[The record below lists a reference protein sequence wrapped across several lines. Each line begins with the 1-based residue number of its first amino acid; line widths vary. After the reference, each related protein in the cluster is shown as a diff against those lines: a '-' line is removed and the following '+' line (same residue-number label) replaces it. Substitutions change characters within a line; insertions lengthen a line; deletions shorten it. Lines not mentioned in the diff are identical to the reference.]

1 MSNNN
6 NNNGLNDRIATLK
19 KQINDFIS
27 EKYTIEKGRLK
38 KEENVDLNKL
48 VYNIVTLYLIYQ
60 SGESICSD
68 EHTIYI
74 KKHIKL
80 LDGAAIKDIVR
91 EILEKVSKEYGT
103 TETYNAKSFKEG
115 VEMCKVGGGKTRAR
129 KRLRKRG
136 TRR

>member
-6 NNNGLNDRIATLK
+6 NNSGLK
-19 KQINDFIS
+19 KKIAKLKEQIKASIND
-27 EKYTIEKGRLK
+27 KYTVYEGSLK
-38 KEENVDLNKL
+38 RENVDLNKL

-68 EHTIYI
+68 EDTEYI
-74 KKHIKL
+74 KKHIRL
-80 LDGAAIKDIVR
+80 LDGAAIKEIVR
-91 EILEKVSKEYGT
+91 EILEKVSEEYDT
-103 TETYNAKSFKEG
+103 IKTYNAESFKEG
-115 VEMCKVGGGKTRAR
+115 VKMCKVGGGKTRMR

>member
-1 MSNNN
+1 MSN
-6 NNNGLNDRIATLK
+6 NNNGLNDRIASLK
-19 KQINDFIS
+19 KQIDHSIT
-27 EKYTIEKGRLK
+27 EKYTIEKGRLQR
-38 KEENVDLNKL
+38 ENVDLNKL

-68 EHTIYI
+68 EDTTYI

-80 LDGAAIKDIVR
+80 LDGAAIKEIVT
-91 EILEKVSKEYGT
+91 EILEKVSEEYGT
-103 TETYNAKSFKEG
+103 VNTYNAKSFKEDIKS
-115 VEMCKVGGGKTRAR
+115 CNAGGGKTRAR